1 MYSVWAAEYFLGE
14 KACLVFKEKA
24 YLDRIEQEK
33 DRIEK
38 EKKEKEEK
46 DKIEKNQVNYNYT
59 AHVISYFIMVQVF

>member
-38 EKKEKEEK
+38 EKKEK
-46 DKIEKNQVNYNYT
+46 DKIGKNQVNYNYT

>member
-24 YLDRIEQEK
+24 YL